1 MGGGGG
7 VFVDKDCLSES
18 CGIKFT
24 LYFFYQWTRS
34 SIEKNLTIT
43 PNH

>member
-1 MGGGGG
+1 MGGGGGG

-24 LYFFYQWTRS
+24 LYFFTSGHGLQ
-34 SIEKNLTIT
+34 
-43 PNH
+43 